1 MITTNT
7 MLGYRIW
14 FFSLFDFQVFF
25 FAFPFH
31 LPKFQISVS
40 TEKNIFCVLWGF
52 REFFGI
58 FCRRKGVT
66 NDHRAWVITFPHD
79 FDRLRIRLTLGTR
92 IRSNIIEF
100 EKDENGTPNGK
111 QVLTVHVWD
120 NEENIVPPAEIS
132 SRLNLRESEDFL
144 VKYKI
149 AGILTETTIEGEDL
163 TIFYI
168 IIGVLALLL
177 VVAICVSVI
186 IVCMIKRKFDRK
198 QRAAEVLNEVNAGK
212 IFQMP
217 YCS

>member
-1 MITTNT
+1 M
-7 MLGYRIW
+7 
-14 FFSLFDFQVFF
+14 
-25 FAFPFH
+25 
-31 LPKFQISVS
+31 
-40 TEKNIFCVLWGF
+40 
-52 REFFGI
+52 
-58 FCRRKGVT
+58 
-66 NDHRAWVITFPHD
+66 
-79 FDRLRIRLTLGTR
+79 
-92 IRSNIIEF
+92 
-100 EKDENGTPNGK
+100 
-111 QVLTVHVWD
+111 TVHVWD

-212 IFQMP
+212 IYQKP
-217 YCS
+217 YCMAHTVTHEINFRRVFEYSTNSATTNESSERAWNSPEVYRKFPRRK

>member
-1 MITTNT
+1 MSPT
-7 MLGYRIW
+7 
-14 FFSLFDFQVFF
+14 SLS
-25 FAFPFH
+25 P
-31 LPKFQISVS
+31 
-40 TEKNIFCVLWGF
+40 LW
-52 REFFGI
+52 RVQRVEF
-58 FCRRKGVT
+58 K
-66 NDHRAWVITFPHD
+66 
-79 FDRLRIRLTLGTR
+79 
-92 IRSNIIEF
+92 
-100 EKDENGTPNGK
+100 KDENGTPNGK

-149 AGILTETTIEGEDL
+149 AGILTETTIEGENL

-212 IFQMP
+212 IDKTP
-217 YCS
+217 Y

>member
-1 MITTNT
+1 MWKLCLWIAKN
-7 MLGYRIW
+7 Y
-14 FFSLFDFQVFF
+14 
-25 FAFPFH
+25 
-31 LPKFQISVS
+31 ISYDS
-40 TEKNIFCVLWGF
+40 ESK
-52 REFFGI
+52 
-58 FCRRKGVT
+58 
-66 NDHRAWVITFPHD
+66 
-79 FDRLRIRLTLGTR
+79 
-92 IRSNIIEF
+92 
-100 EKDENGTPNGK
+100 KDENGTPNGK

-120 NEENIVPPAEIS
+120 SEENIVPPAEIS

-149 AGILTETTIEGEDL
+149 AGILTETTIEKEDL

-212 IFQMP
+212 IFHTAGD
-217 YCS
+217 YSCSWEDPEV